1 MLQTP
6 NSEPKYTDWASRTPD
21 PKIGLC
27 KCKSCKSVNVVL
39 FRRIVTEREGE
50 MHKEYKV
57 VCQHCGAHTG
67 THWSKNIAQ
76 HEWNNY
82 QEGGN
87 L

>member
-1 MLQTP
+1 MIP
-6 NSEPKYTDWASRTPD
+6 EINEVKMTDWSSSTPD

-27 KCKSCKSVNVVL
+27 KCKECKSLNIVL
-39 FRRIVTEREGE
+39 FRRIVTVRAGE
-50 MHKEYKV
+50 LHKEYKG
-57 VCQHCGAHTG
+57 VCKHCGQSTD

-76 HEWNNY
+76 HEWNNK